1 MILNKVMTIA
11 EYGGDV
17 ESVCVRK
24 YICCECHIS

>member
-24 YICCECHIS
+24 YICCEYHIS